1 MSAAGRSKKSGGL
14 FFLVLHFLDGHIAKF
29 VGVEHF
35 SAIEA
40 FDKLGVI
47 FARHDAYLGVLA
59 DRIHGVI
66 RRL

>member
-1 MSAAGRSKKSGGL
+1 MSAAGRWKKSGRF
-14 FFLVLHFLDGHIAKF
+14 FFLVLHFLDGHIAKL

-35 SAIEA
+35 SAIET

-47 FARHDAYLGVLA
+47 FARHDAYLRMLT

-66 RRL
+66 RGL